1 MAAFTGQKAKMLA
14 GELYM
19 ASDPEL
25 ASDHLRA
32 QAILAKFNATAADAD
47 EERRLLLTQLL
58 GRIGEGAVLKPTL
71 RCDYGYNI
79 VIGDR
84 TFVNY
89 DCVLLDCN
97 RITIGDEVQIAPGV
111 HIYTATHPVEGQV
124 RRSGLEYAL
133 PVLIE
138 DGVWLG
144 AGLLLA
150 PSSLSG
156 PIRWWALAAWS
167 REICRPTW
175 WQSAVPVASSGSG
188 NLRQMNSTEKS
199 RNATNVGSQSTN

>member
-1 MAAFTGQKAKMLA
+1 MLA

-25 ASDHLRA
+25 AADHLRA
-32 QAILAKFNATAADAD
+32 QALLAKFNATAAYADA
-47 EERRLLLTQLL
+47 ERHILLTQLL
-58 GRIGEGAVLKPTL
+58 GRIGEGTVIKPVL

-79 VIGDR
+79 TIGDR

-111 HIYTATHPVEGQV
+111 HIYTATHPIEAEV

-133 PVLIE
+133 PSRSKTAL
-138 DGVWLG
+138 GLG
-144 AGLLLA
+144 AAPSLA
-150 PSSLSG
+150 PALLSG
-156 PIRWWALAAWS
+156 PIRWWAPAAWS

-175 WQSAVPVASSGSG
+175 WQSAVPVASSGSCEG
-188 NLRQMNSTEKS
+188 KLRGEWPL
-199 RNATNVGSQSTN
+199 R